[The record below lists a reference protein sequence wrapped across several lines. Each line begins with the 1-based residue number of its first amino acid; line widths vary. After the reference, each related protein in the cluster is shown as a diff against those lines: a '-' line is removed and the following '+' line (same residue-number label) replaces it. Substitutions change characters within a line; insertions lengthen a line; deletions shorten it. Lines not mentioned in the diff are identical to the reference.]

1 MKLFKIMKGLK
12 FMENI
17 KLNKATLHLNE
28 LMNWIT
34 DYVENEIEFEIVYD
48 VFEEYKTDYF
58 SNDSD
63 LVTELNSEQGQIF
76 QSIDELFDQ
85 RILTLIMDDFDDPIS
100 ESTLKTNLIEIL
112 DNQTPRTSLA
122 SAF

>member
-1 MKLFKIMKGLK
+1 MKGLQ

-34 DYVENEIEFEIVYD
+34 DYVDNEIEFEIVYD

-63 LVTELNSEQGQIF
+63 LVTELNNEQGQIF

-100 ESTLKTNLIEIL
+100 ESTLKTKLIEIL
-112 DNQTPRTSLA
+112 DNQTPRTSSA

>member
-1 MKLFKIMKGLK
+1 
-12 FMENI
+12 MENI
-17 KLNKATLHLNE
+17 KQNKATLHFNE

-34 DYVENEIEFEIVYD
+34 DYAENEIEFEIVYD

-58 SNDSD
+58 SNNSD
-63 LVTELNSEQGQIF
+63 LLSELTNEQGLIF

-85 RILTLIMDDFDDPIS
+85 RILTLIMDEFDAPIS
-100 ESTLKTNLIEIL
+100 ENALKTKLIEIL